1 MADETKE
8 NAQADS
14 GTGRPAQGTAAPAAA
29 AAAAA
34 LPWYKRPLF
43 WSIVLLALIGLILA
57 LLMHQKWLREQE
69 IAAEQEKAL
78 QALKQ
83 KNDEQEAY
91 LNQLRNLLQKD
102 PCAIE
107 PGLSGIT
114 PPEGSALPTLQD
126 RNGTGSPSASVMR
139 NPRPPRLRRR
149 RRLRQKKRQARQ
161 KRSPDPSLL
170 SWNRTLSS
178 SWPCRTGA

>member
-1 MADETKE
+1 M
-8 NAQADS
+8 
-14 GTGRPAQGTAAPAAA
+14 
-29 AAAAA
+29 
-34 LPWYKRPLF
+34 
-43 WSIVLLALIGLILA
+43 LLALIGLILA

-126 RNGTGSPSASVMR
+126 RNGTGSPSAPRLLRKRPVMR